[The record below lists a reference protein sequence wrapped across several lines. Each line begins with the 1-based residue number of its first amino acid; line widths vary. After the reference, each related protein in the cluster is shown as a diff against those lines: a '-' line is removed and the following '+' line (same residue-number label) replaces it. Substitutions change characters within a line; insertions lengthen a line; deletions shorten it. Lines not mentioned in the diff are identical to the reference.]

1 MARVHIWHR
10 STGEIVAVGRVMGKA
25 GCLPIG
31 GADQAVLEVDV
42 ADEHIASL
50 HETHFVDTIKRSL
63 VTIKADRT
71 QPKAV

>member
-10 STGEIVAVGRVMGKA
+10 STGEIVAVGRVMGKT
-25 GCLPIG
+25 GCLPVG

-42 ADEHIASL
+42 ADEHIATL
-50 HETHFVDTIKRSL
+50 HETHFVDTNKRSV
-63 VTIKADRT
+63 VTINADRT

>member
-1 MARVHIWHR
+1 
-10 STGEIVAVGRVMGKA
+10 MGKA